1 VPRVYGLVG
10 PAVSPPDVLR
20 GRGRIFPAPAR
31 GTRTPSCIPLPPD
44 SGEER
49 RAVCPRDVP
58 GPPLAANDRHHQ
70 QPVNLKPARAPGPR
84 ATHRNT
90 RAPSRLSASA
100 CERASPIAAPISR
113 AEVAA
118 DCVRAKSP
126 SQNDRTDC
134 LAKAR
139 ACPGEGSGA
148 AAPRLCSVAVTPSAS
163 RPRTRQYSPSA
174 PTMYYGQ
181 GIVWRPGAAVVD
193 GRPAGWVSHR
203 RDRRGR
209 PQCPKLSVGAL
220 GQFPEI
226 GTVPV
231 RHRDAHA
238 RRGQGGGRAA
248 GCGARCPGGLAARA
262 DRVRLGPRLVCLCAG
277 LHIPNAVVIANPA
290 L

>member
-1 VPRVYGLVG
+1 MPRVYGLVG

-209 PQCPKLSVGAL
+209 PGSVPKAL
-220 GQFPEI
+220 G
-226 GTVPV
+226 
-231 RHRDAHA
+231 RHA
-238 RRGQGGGRAA
+238 RPIPGNRHGAGPPPGRPCPPRP
-248 GCGARCPGGLAARA
+248 GRRPGRWMRCKVPGRTG
-262 DRVRLGPRLVCLCAG
+262 CAG
-277 LHIPNAVVIANPA
+277 RSRSPRAQARMLMRWLAYP
-290 L
+290 